1 VCPAVQI
8 KNGDKYVSRKA
19 STTQANRLSSEAE
32 SWVSSIEARYELL
45 DHHRKLLNGAATMWD
60 RAIEARAAIARLGT
74 VYEDRFGAPR
84 PRPEVA
90 IERDSLT
97 TFRQLVAQLGL
108 DEEEASPN
116 GRPPHPNS
124 KRAVYYSGN

>member
-1 VCPAVQI
+1 
-8 KNGDKYVSRKA
+8 VSRKPP
-19 STTQANRLSSEAE
+19 TTQANRLSSEAE
-32 SWVSSIEARYELL
+32 AWVSSVEDRYELQ

-60 RAIEARAAIARLGT
+60 RTIEARAAIAKHGT
-74 VYEDRFGAPR
+74 TYVDRFGAPR

-108 DEEEASPN
+108 DEGDAVPN
-116 GRPPHPNS
+116 GRPAHPNS
-124 KRAVYYSGN
+124 KRAVFYAGN